1 LSLALSPRPGDAT
14 SPNPS
19 SAPTIDQ
26 GWPGD
31 ETELLTTL
39 IQYFEEAESSSMD
52 PRAMSEMCRDYYD
65 GRQYTAPELATLRR
79 RHQPPSVN
87 NYVKRKVQLLLG
99 MERRGRSDP
108 KAFPRTPNE
117 ETRADVA
124 TQVLRYICDDQRFDV
139 VRSSAFDNMMIEG
152 TGAAEVIVKENE
164 VDGGY
169 DVVVNHIPWNR
180 LFWDPHSAHPG
191 FSDASYLGCVSW
203 LDRNDA
209 IDMYPGCEDIL
220 DSTFSSSRSDT
231 YDDKPHT
238 TWSDIARRRVR
249 AVQIHWKR
257 RQDWWTATFT
267 KGGFLE
273 AAMKSPYLDRHGHA
287 MCPLIMRSIFIDRDL
302 QRYSPVKDMISPQ
315 DSVNKRESKLLHL
328 LNVNQLVFEQGAVD
342 NEDHARDEAAK
353 PDGVIV
359 KNKGFDLEIRKDQ
372 AEVEGHFKMLQY
384 AVEQMNVTGPNAAM
398 AGKDPREQSGRAII
412 AQQSGGQVEHE
423 PAADS
428 LRQWSH
434 KIYES
439 MWMRARQFWTEE
451 KSIRVTDDNKDVQFI
466 TLNRK
471 VTLQEELSAMQPQQA
486 QQIAQQMQL
495 RPGDPRLGMTVR
507 IEHAL
512 DDLDVDITVEEGPD
526 SPTMQAEQ
534 FGQIMA
540 LPPMVLQNF
549 PPEFFIKASSLR
561 NKDDLVKMLEAHQQQ
576 QAATQQTAQQ
586 AAQAMQAAQVAKVQ
600 ADAKDRNAQAL
611 ERLHGIAVDHAGQPG
626 ADALADAQ
634 VAATRA
640 GTLGRMHDMAMDH
653 AAAQQPPDNGLLTPP
668 PQGPPD
674 PLAVQA
680 QAHAQA
686 IERTKLGLAAQAQAH
701 DQRMDVAGHGLA
713 VQQAN
718 QPPTPAPG
726 P

>member
-1 LSLALSPRPGDAT
+1 LNRQTPPDQTGQ
-14 SPNPS
+14 
-19 SAPTIDQ
+19 TIDSSQ
-26 GWPGD
+26 AWDGD
-31 ETELLTTL
+31 ENELLSVL
-39 IQYFEEAESSSMD
+39 IAYFEDSEMASMD
-52 PRAMSEMCRDYYD
+52 ARNMSELCRDYFD
-65 GRQYTAPELATLRR
+65 GKQYTPEEARILRR

-124 TQVLRYICDDQRFDV
+124 TQVLRYISDDVRFDV
-139 VRSSAFDNMMIEG
+139 IRSSAFENMMIEG
-152 TGAAEVIVKENE
+152 TGAAEVVIKPNE
-164 VDGGY
+164 TDGGY
-169 DVVVNHIPWNR
+169 DVVVNHLPWNR

-191 FSDASYLGCVSW
+191 FSDARYMGCVIW
-203 LDRNDA
+203 MDKDDALDL
-209 IDMYPGCEDIL
+209 YPGCEAIL
-220 DSTFSSSRSDT
+220 DSTFAASRYDT
-231 YDDKPHT
+231 YDDHPRTIWTDTH
-238 TWSDIARRRVR
+238 RRRVR
-249 AVQIHWKR
+249 AVQIHWKK

-273 AAMKSPYLDRHGHA
+273 PAMKSPYLDRHGHA
-287 MCPLIMRSIFIDRDL
+287 MCPQIMRSIFMDRDL
-302 QRYSPVKDMISPQ
+302 QRYGVVKDMISPQ

-328 LNVNQLVFEQGAVD
+328 LNVNQIILEQGAVD
-342 NEDHARDEAAK
+342 DVDHARNEAAK

-359 KNKGFDLEIRKDQ
+359 RNPGREFEIRKDQ

-412 AQQSGGQVEHE
+412 AQQAGGQVENE

-434 KIYES
+434 KIYEA
-439 MWMRARQFWTEE
+439 MWMRARQFWDQE
-451 KSIRVTDDNKDVQFI
+451 KAIRVTDEDKDVQFI

-486 QQIAQQMQL
+486 QQIAAQL
-495 RPGDPRLGMTVR
+495 RLQPNDPRLGDTVR

-534 FGQIMA
+534 FGQIMQ

-561 NKDDLVKMLEAHQQQ
+561 NKDDLVKMLEEHQKQ
-576 QAATQQTAQQ
+576 QAASQQG
-586 AAQAMQAAQVAKVQ
+586 AQAMQGAQIAKVQ
-600 ADAKDRNAQAL
+600 ADAKDRNAQAMQ
-611 ERLHGIAVDHAGQPG
+611 RLHGIAVDHAGMPAQQAQAA
-626 ADALADAQ
+626 ADHAN
-634 VAATRA
+634 TRA
-640 GTLGRMHDMAMDH
+640 QTLGTYHGMAMDH
-653 AAAQQPPDNGLLTPP
+653 AASQQPPENDLSQPQQPP
-668 PQGPPD
+668 PVD
-674 PLAVQA
+674 PLAAQQQA
-680 QAHAQA
+680 MDAQDQLHQQALATA
-686 IERTKLGLAAQAQAH
+686 KLGLAAQAQDH
-701 DQRMDVAGHGLA
+701 SQRLAMAQHALA
-713 VQQAN
+713 VKQAN
-718 QPPTPAPG
+718 KPQPRPG
-726 P
+726 TNQ

>member
-1 LSLALSPRPGDAT
+1 MASQDSR
-14 SPNPS
+14 N
-19 SAPTIDQ
+19 
-26 GWPGD
+26 
-31 ETELLTTL
+31 
-39 IQYFEEAESSSMD
+39 
-52 PRAMSEMCRDYYD
+52 MSELCRDYFD
-65 GRQYTAPELATLRR
+65 GRQHTPEEARTLRR

-124 TQVLRYICDDQRFDV
+124 TQVLRYISDDVRFDV
-139 VRSSAFDNMMIEG
+139 IRSSAFENMMVEG
-152 TGAAEVIVKENE
+152 TGAAEVIVEPNE
-164 VDGGY
+164 TDGGY
-169 DVVVNHIPWNR
+169 NVVVNHLPWNR

-191 FSDASYLGCVSW
+191 FSDARYMGCVIW
-203 LDRNDA
+203 MDRDDA
-209 IDMYPGCEDIL
+209 LDMYPGCEAIL
-220 DSTFSSSRSDT
+220 DSTFAASRYDT
-231 YDDKPHT
+231 YDDHPRTIWTDTH
-238 TWSDIARRRVR
+238 RRRVR
-249 AVQIHWKR
+249 GVQIHWKK

-273 AAMKSPYLDRHGHA
+273 PPMKSPYLDRHGHA
-287 MCPLIMRSIFIDRDL
+287 MCPQIMRSIFMDRDL
-302 QRYSPVKDMISPQ
+302 QRYGVVKDMISPQ

-328 LNVNQLVFEQGAVD
+328 LNVNQIIMEQGAVQD
-342 NEDHARDEAAK
+342 EDHARREAAK

-359 KNKGFDLEIRKDQ
+359 RNHGFEFEIRKDQ

-412 AQQSGGQVEHE
+412 AQQAGGQVEHE

-434 KIYES
+434 KIYEA
-439 MWMRARQFWTEE
+439 MWMRARQFWDQE
-451 KSIRVTDDNKDVQFI
+451 KAIRVTDEDKDVQFI

-471 VTLQEELSAMQPQQA
+471 VTLQEELQGMQPQQA
-486 QQIAQQMQL
+486 QQIAAQLQL
-495 RPGDPRLGMTVR
+495 RPNDPRLGQTVR

-534 FGQIMA
+534 FGQIMQ

-561 NKDDLVKMLEAHQQQ
+561 NKDDLVKMLEEHQKQ
-576 QAATQQTAQQ
+576 QAQSQQG
-586 AAQAMQAAQVAKVQ
+586 AQAMQGAQIAKVQ

-611 ERLHGIAVDHAGQPG
+611 ERMHNIAVDHAGQPAQQAQ
-626 ADALADAQ
+626 ADADHAN
-634 VAATRA
+634 TRVQTL
-640 GTLGRMHDMAMDH
+640 GTLHGMALDH
-653 AAAQQPPDNGLLTPP
+653 AQAQQPPDNGLTEP
-668 PQGPPD
+668 PQPPVD
-674 PLAVQA
+674 PLAVQQQGMDA
-680 QAHAQA
+680 QDQLHTQA
-686 IERTKLGLAAQAQAH
+686 LERAKLGLAAQAQSH
-701 DQRMDVAGHGLA
+701 TQRLAMMQHGLA
-713 VQQAN
+713 VKQAN
-718 QPPTPAPG
+718 KPPPAPSG
-726 P
+726 A

>member
-1 LSLALSPRPGDAT
+1 LSVSLSAPRPQ
-14 SPNPS
+14 SPQGP
-19 SAPTIDQ
+19 PTIDGQ
-26 GWPGD
+26 QDWPGD
-31 ETELLTTL
+31 ENELLERL
-39 IQYFEEAESSSMD
+39 IQYFEEAEMASTDS
-52 PRAMSEMCRDYYD
+52 REMSEKCRDYFD
-65 GRQYTAPELATLRR
+65 GRQYTPEEARTLRR

-87 NYVKRKVQLLLG
+87 NYVKRKVQLYLG

-124 TQVLRYICDDQRFDV
+124 TQVLRYISDDQRFDV
-139 VRSSAFDNMMIEG
+139 VRSSAFDNMMVEG
-152 TGAAEVIVKENE
+152 TGGAEVIVEPNE

-169 DVVVNHIPWNR
+169 NVVVNHIPWNR

-191 FSDASYLGCVSW
+191 FSDASYLGCVIW
-203 LDRNDA
+203 MDRADA
-209 IDMYPGCEDIL
+209 VDMYPGCEEIL
-220 DSTFSSSRSDT
+220 DSTFASSRSDT
-231 YDDKPHT
+231 FDDKPQT
-238 TWSDIARRRVR
+238 VWSDKARRRVR
-249 AVQIHWKR
+249 TVQIHWKR
-257 RQDWWTATFT
+257 KQDWWTATLT

-287 MCPLIMRSIFIDRDL
+287 MCSLIMRSIFIDRDL
-302 QRYSPVKDMISPQ
+302 QRYGVVKDMISPQ

-328 LNVNQLVFEQGAVD
+328 LNVNQIIMEQGAVD
-342 NEDHARDEAAK
+342 DEDKARNEAAK

-359 KNKGFDLEIRKDQ
+359 RNHGLEFEIRKDQ

-398 AGKDPREQSGRAII
+398 AGKDPREQSGRAIL
-412 AQQSGGQVEHE
+412 AQQAGGQVEHE

-434 KIYES
+434 KIYEA
-439 MWMRARQFWTEE
+439 MWMRARQFWGEE
-451 KSIRVTDDNKDVQFI
+451 KSIRVTDDNKDVQFV

-471 VTLQEELSAMQPQQA
+471 VTLLEELQAMAPQQA
-486 QQIAQQMQL
+486 QQIARQMGLQ
-495 RPGDPRLGMTVR
+495 PGDPRLGQTVR

-561 NKDDLVKMLEAHQQQ
+561 NKDDLVKMLEEHQKQ
-576 QAATQQTAQQ
+576 QAQSQQG
-586 AAQAMQAAQVAKVQ
+586 AQAMQGAQIAKVQ
-600 ADAKDRNAQAL
+600 ADAKDRNAQAM
-611 ERLHGIAVDHAGQPG
+611 ERLHNIAVDHAGQPAQQAQQA
-626 ADALADAQ
+626 ADAAS
-634 VAATRA
+634 TRA
-640 GTLGRMHDMAMDH
+640 QALGTLHGMAMDH
-653 AAAQQPPDNGLLTPP
+653 AASQEPPVNGLAEPA
-668 PQGPPD
+668 QPD
-674 PLAVQA
+674 PLAVQGQA
-680 QAHAQA
+680 HDQAIERARLALAAQQQAHAQ
-686 IERTKLGLAAQAQAH
+686 GLALAQ
-701 DQRMDVAGHGLA
+701 HGLA

-718 QPPTPAPG
+718 EPPVQSPQP
-726 P
+726 